1 MRAIDCLQ
9 LQEGVCYFTDEARVY
24 TRVSTCVY
32 VQRVHQRLLAFM
44 NTVGRE
50 T

>member
-24 TRVSTCVY
+24 TSLTCVY
-32 VQRVHQRLLAFM
+32 VRRVYQRLLAFM